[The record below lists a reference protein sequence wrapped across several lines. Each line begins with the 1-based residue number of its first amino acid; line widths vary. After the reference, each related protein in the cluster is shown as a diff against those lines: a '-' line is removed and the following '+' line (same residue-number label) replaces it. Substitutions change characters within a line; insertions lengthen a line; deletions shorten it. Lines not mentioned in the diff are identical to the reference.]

1 MQIPMSSIFRTSNFF
16 SLEQA
21 AGAAPH
27 LAALTERIRASQRC
41 LADVEHL
48 IPGPMR
54 RHVKAGPIEEG
65 EWCILVGN
73 AAASTKIRQLLPVIQ
88 KTLAQK
94 GAQVTSIRIKVQMG
108 R

>member
-1 MQIPMSSIFRTSNFF
+1 MSSVFRSNNMF

-27 LAALTERIRASQRC
+27 LAFLTERIRASQQC
-41 LADVEHL
+41 LSDVEHL
-48 IPGPMR
+48 IPTALR
-54 RHVKAGPIEEG
+54 RYVKAGPLDEG

-73 AAASTKIRQLLPVIQ
+73 AAASTKIRQLLPAIQ
-88 KTLAQK
+88 KTLSQK
-94 GAQVTSIRIKVQMG
+94 GAQVTAIRIKVQMP

>member
-1 MQIPMSSIFRTSNFF
+1 MNSVFRSNNMF

-41 LADVEHL
+41 LSDVEHL
-48 IPGPMR
+48 FPAAMR
-54 RHVKAGPIEEG
+54 RHIKAGPLDEG
-65 EWCILVGN
+65 EWCILVSN
-73 AAASTKIRQLLPVIQ
+73 AAASTKIRQLLPAIQ
-88 KTLAQK
+88 KALTQK
-94 GAQVTSIRIKVQMG
+94 GTKVTAIRIKVQMP